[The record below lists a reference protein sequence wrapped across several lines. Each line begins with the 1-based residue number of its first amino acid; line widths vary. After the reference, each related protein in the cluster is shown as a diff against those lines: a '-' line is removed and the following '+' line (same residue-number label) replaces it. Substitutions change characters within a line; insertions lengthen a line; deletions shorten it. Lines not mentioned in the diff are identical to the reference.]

1 MIISQDESFTDIKNV
16 SSSKSPD
23 VSGLFSCYAMLL
35 KNATFLSY
43 NKNVFNYFKKGV

>member
-23 VSGLFSCYAMLL
+23 VLGL
-35 KNATFLSY
+35 FLSY
-43 NKNVFNYFKKGV
+43 YTPKK